1 MTSAESWTEPLLRLI
16 IATAIGALLG
26 INRKLHDKPL
36 GLRTLGLV
44 SLGSCALTLS
54 VERYA
59 LTHGADGV
67 DAASRAA
74 QGIVSGIGFLGAG
87 VILRGKESGQVRN
100 LTTAAT
106 IWISSALGVACALE
120 GWPVVGAA
128 TVLTFVLLVFGKRLE
143 RDIGPASPPPPDDPD
158 T

>member
-1 MTSAESWTEPLLRLI
+1 MMPAASWTEYALRLVV
-16 IATAIGALLG
+16 ATVIGALLG
-26 INRKLHDKPL
+26 INRHLHDKPL

-54 VERYA
+54 VEQYA
-59 LTHGADGV
+59 LSHGADGV

-87 VILRGKESGQVRN
+87 VILRGRESGHVRN

-106 IWISSALGVACALE
+106 IWISSALGVACALD
-120 GWPVVGAA
+120 GWPVVAVA
-128 TVLTFVLLVFGKRLE
+128 TALTFALLVFGKRVE
-143 RDIGPASPPPPDDPD
+143 RDIRESAGKPPSSDPE
-158 T
+158 

>member
-1 MTSAESWTEPLLRLI
+1 MTPAVSWWEPLLRLL
-16 IATAIGALLG
+16 IATAIGSLLG

-54 VERYA
+54 VEQYA
-59 LTHGADGV
+59 WTHGANAV

-128 TVLTFVLLVFGKRLE
+128 TALTFALLVFGKRLE
-143 RDIGPASPPPPDDPD
+143 RDIRATGTPPDDPD
-158 T
+158 V